1 MPKSLRSKGHRA
13 LVAVLIATLRD
24 KGITQAQLAGRLER
38 SQSFV
43 AKIEAGERRLDVVE
57 FVDWVRALKA
67 DPEDTFR
74 RFVHW

>member
-13 LVAVLIATLRD
+13 LIAVLVATRRD
-24 KGITQAQLAGRLER
+24 AGITQNDLAERLGR

-57 FVDWVRALKA
+57 FVAWVRALKA
-67 DPEDTFR
+67 DPEATFR
-74 RFVHW
+74 RFVNW